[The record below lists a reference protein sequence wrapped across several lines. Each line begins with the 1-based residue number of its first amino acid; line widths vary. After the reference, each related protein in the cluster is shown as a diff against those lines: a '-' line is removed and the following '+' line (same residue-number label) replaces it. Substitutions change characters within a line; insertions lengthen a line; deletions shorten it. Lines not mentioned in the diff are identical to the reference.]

1 MKKAGIIIVGV
12 IGVIIVAAGIYS
24 ASLYQSVKD
33 TTSQMHEEIDREKP
47 KASPKITEDKDTHA
61 EPISLLLMGVDE
73 RSNDQGRSDAL
84 IVMTLNPEKE
94 KMQMISIPRDTR
106 TEIVGHGTTD
116 KINHAYAFGGTK
128 MAIETVENFTNTPI
142 DYYIKV
148 NMEALS
154 SLVDAMGGVTVH
166 NDLDWYDEGYYKKGY
181 HYREGDIQLNGPKAL
196 GYVRMRHLDPRGD
209 FGRNDRQRQII
220 AAIIDKA
227 SSASTVTKF
236 NDILNVLGSNVKTDL
251 TFDDMMDIQKNYRN
265 AKNKIEQYEIK
276 GQGGLI
282 GGTYYLTVPEEEQT
296 KVTEMLQDNL
306 NNG

>member
-1 MKKAGIIIVGV
+1 M
-12 IGVIIVAAGIYS
+12 
-24 ASLYQSVKD
+24 
-33 TTSQMHEEIDREKP
+33 
-47 KASPKITEDKDTHA
+47 
-61 EPISLLLMGVDE
+61 
-73 RSNDQGRSDAL
+73 
-84 IVMTLNPEKE
+84 
-94 KMQMISIPRDTR
+94 
-106 TEIVGHGTTD
+106 
-116 KINHAYAFGGTK
+116 
-128 MAIETVENFTNTPI
+128 
-142 DYYIKV
+142 
-148 NMEALS
+148 
-154 SLVDAMGGVTVH
+154 
-166 NDLDWYDEGYYKKGY
+166 
-181 HYREGDIQLNGPKAL
+181 
-196 GYVRMRHLDPRGD
+196 RMRHLDPRGD